1 MKKVYITEFRVGDTI
16 YEGPF
21 IYANTFEEADLEAEA
36 YGVVIVGEAKIVI
49 GINETEEQKRVL
61 H

>member
-16 YEGPF
+16 YDGPF
-21 IYANTFEEADLEAEA
+21 ICANSFEEADLEAEA
-36 YGVVIVGEAKIVI
+36 YGVVIVAEAKVIV
-49 GINETEEQKRVL
+49 GIDGIEEKERIL